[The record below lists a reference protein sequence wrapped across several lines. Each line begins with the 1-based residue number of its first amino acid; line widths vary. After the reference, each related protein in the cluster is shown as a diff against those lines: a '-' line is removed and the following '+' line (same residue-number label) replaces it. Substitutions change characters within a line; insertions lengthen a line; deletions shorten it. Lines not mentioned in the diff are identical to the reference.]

1 MGVDLSL
8 IYETLLLL
16 YSSGIHSVSYRYT
29 ISTTYIEMSKL
40 RKNDSL
46 KGYMR
51 NQEAKNPYYI
61 GNGSAKLH
69 FEKLEERE
77 DQQESEQS
85 P

>member
-1 MGVDLSL
+1 
-8 IYETLLLL
+8 
-16 YSSGIHSVSYRYT
+16 
-29 ISTTYIEMSKL
+29 MSKL